1 VIRRTANTDGFSL
14 IELLIAVAILGLI
27 MSQMFLVLSTQKRA
41 YVGSARTLD
50 VQESARLVTDLIAFD
65 TRVAGFMVP
74 RYAGVS
80 SVDGDPGSAGNA
92 GDPGTPDRLCL
103 SDPDIFTI
111 PRSDDDEESMWDE
124 VDTRF
129 TGATTDKNLQ
139 AKQIISL
146 NTLDVDGDGPATDF
160 RVGSGIILAT
170 ERKTFCSVV
179 DAILPGN
186 TIRMR
191 DSAENTFGIG
201 SVVAIPAIIYEV
213 TREDG
218 DPATGQLEQ
227 LSLTRNGTQLSTVIE
242 DLQVEYWV
250 DQPHP
255 DCDGIMGGDE
265 EFPIHDLNDPTKI
278 YELDR
283 TRLVRVTVVARGE
296 LEEDLPG
303 GVAMSRYRRPAVA
316 NHEVGAADGFPRRR
330 FTTSVLPRNVLARVN
345 PEDGARCR
353 FIP

>member
-74 RYAGVS
+74 RYASVS
-80 SVDGDPGSAGNA
+80 SVDGDPGTA
-92 GDPGTPDRLCL
+92 GDPTDTGTPDRLCL
-103 SDPDIFTI
+103 SDPDIFSI
-111 PRSDDDEESMWDE
+111 PRSDAAEDSIWNQ

-129 TGATTDKNLQ
+129 TGPTTDKNQQPRQTLT
-139 AKQIISL
+139 L
-146 NTLDVDGDGPATDF
+146 NSLDVDGEAPFTDF
-160 RVGSGIILAT
+160 RVGSGIILAS

-179 DAILPGN
+179 EEILPGN
-186 TIRMR
+186 RIKMR
-191 DSAENTFGIG
+191 DDALNTFPLGP
-201 SVVAIPAIIYEV
+201 VAIPAIIYEV

-227 LSLTRNGTQLSTVIE
+227 MSLTRNGTQLSTVIE

-250 DQPHP
+250 DEDHP
-255 DCDGIMGGDE
+255 NCNGIMDLD
-265 EFPIHDLNDPTKI
+265 EFPIHDLNDPTKTYTI
-278 YELDR
+278 DR

-303 GVAMSRYRRPAVA
+303 GVEMSRYRRPAVA
-316 NHEVGAADGFPRRR
+316 NHAVGAPDGFPRRR

-345 PEDGARCR
+345 PEKTARCR